1 MKFMK
6 YSYKKA
12 QENRQALQLGNS
24 LHQHVL
30 NMLGYLYQ
38 IMRWSVWRRD
48 NNAGLNAKCEEP
60 MGNKGSCCLMFGSW
74 QALRENQRET
84 VGTGE
89 KGLLT
94 EEGIKSKI

>member
-1 MKFMK
+1 MEFMK

-12 QENRQALQLGNS
+12 QENRQGLQLGNS
-24 LHQHVL
+24 LHQHVM

-38 IMRWSVWRRD
+38 IMRWSVWQRD

-60 MGNKGSCCLMFGSW
+60 QGSKGSCCLMFGSW
-74 QALRENQRET
+74 QENQRET

-89 KGLLT
+89 KGLLI
-94 EEGIKSKI
+94 EETYKK